1 MPPQKKCHLDWNV
14 GEVAG
19 GTIFTRSLEGSEA
32 FPFIHGSELGSAGL
46 QVKEG
51 FLEFII
57 L

>member
-1 MPPQKKCHLDWNV
+1 MPPRKKCHLDWNV

-32 FPFIHGSELGSAGL
+32 FPFIHGSELGSAVL